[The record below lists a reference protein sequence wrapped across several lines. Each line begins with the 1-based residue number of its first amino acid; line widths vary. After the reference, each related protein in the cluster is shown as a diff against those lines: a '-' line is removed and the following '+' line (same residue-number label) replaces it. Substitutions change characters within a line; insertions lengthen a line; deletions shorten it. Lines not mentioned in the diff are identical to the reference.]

1 MCKATLAELAA
12 LVDGHILGDESLE
25 VQGFAPF
32 ETAGEGDITFITNP
46 KYLKKLGETR
56 ATAVIVNQELA
67 APCALIVCANPYLAF
82 AKTLKRLYVKP
93 QVPLGIMS
101 GAHVHESSSIGDAV
115 TIHPGC
121 HIGANVTIGAGTTL
135 QPNVVV
141 YPDVTIGEGCFFHA
155 GVIIREAC
163 HIGNRVI
170 LQPSVVIGSDGFGF
184 APDGERYEKIPQV
197 GNVVIG
203 DDVEIGAGAC
213 IDRAALGST
222 RIEKGC
228 KLDNLVHIAH
238 NVTIGAN
245 TVMAAQVGIAGST
258 TIGQHCTFGG
268 QSAASGH
275 VKIGNNTMVG
285 GKSAIVSNTAGG
297 RVLSGI
303 PAMPHRDWLKA
314 SMSLV
319 KLPQMRQNL
328 NALNKRVDL
337 LENTLKEDE

>member
-12 LVDGHILGDESLE
+12 LVDGHVLGDESLE
-25 VQGFAPF
+25 VQCFAPF
-32 ETAGEGDITFITNP
+32 ETAGEGDVTFITNP

-56 ATAVIVNQELA
+56 ATAVIVNQELT

-82 AKTLKRLYVKP
+82 AKTLERLYVKP
-93 QVPLGIMS
+93 QVPLGIMP
-101 GAHVHESSSIGDAV
+101 GAHVHESASIGDAV

-141 YPDVTIGEGCFFHA
+141 YPDVTIGEGCFIHA

-163 HIGNRVI
+163 NIGNRVI

-285 GKSAIVSNTAGG
+285 GKSAIVNNTAGG